1 MAILLPESN
10 QMKYPHQRY
19 GNPNEFAYY
28 AVGISDKDMAK
39 RLRRSEKSIK
49 EWLSGKRKMPW
60 WIPEL
65 LRLQRMEYAER
76 MRQMQITPIIKRYDL
91 STAAITN
98 FRVRKKTVATSDQSE
113 VADWY
118 VNQQDF

>member
-1 MAILLPESN
+1 
-10 QMKYPHQRY
+10 
-19 GNPNEFAYY
+19 
-28 AVGISDKDMAK
+28 
-39 RLRRSEKSIK
+39 
-49 EWLSGKRKMPW
+49 MPW

-76 MRQMQITPIIKRYDL
+76 MRQMRMTPIIKRYDL

-98 FRVRKKTVATSDQSE
+98 FRVRKKTVATSNQSE